1 MDKPVVCAV
10 NGVAAGVGAS
20 IALACD
26 IVIAGRSASFVQ
38 AFIKIGLV
46 PDSGGTWH
54 LPRVIGLARAKG
66 LALLGDRLPAE
77 QAAEW
82 GMIWRCVDDD
92 QLMPEARTIAGQLA
106 ALPARGL
113 AASKRLLNESFM
125 VSLNEELE
133 REKEAMRALGKTH
146 DYSEGVRAFLEK
158 RKPVFRGE

>member
-1 MDKPVVCAV
+1 
-10 NGVAAGVGAS
+10 
-20 IALACD
+20 
-26 IVIAGRSASFVQ
+26 
-38 AFIKIGLV
+38 
-46 PDSGGTWH
+46 
-54 LPRVIGLARAKG
+54 
-66 LALLGDRLPAE
+66 
-77 QAAEW
+77 
-82 GMIWRCVDDD
+82 MIWRCVDDD